1 MRALVT
7 GSEGFIGKHLC
18 RELTDN
24 GYEVIRCDISGNAD
38 EQVDITDLGSVEAAL
53 EKHRPEVLINL
64 AGQANVGLSW
74 KQPQRTVHINTVG
87 FINVLEAVKE
97 SGRNVRVITMGSS
110 DEYGQ
115 LRERG
120 EDVDEETPLEPMNP
134 YAISKQTQEQFARL
148 YVKNYGLDVCMIRQ
162 FNLAGAGQT
171 RGFMVADFAYGVAS
185 VEAGRKQ
192 YMSVGNLESARDF
205 THVKDACRAIR
216 LIAEKGRSGEVY
228 NICSGRAY
236 KAQEILDKMRAMA
249 KTEIDVREDP
259 SRMRPSD
266 TPVIC
271 GNHDKLTAH
280 TGWQPELDIDEVI
293 ADALGYWREQIKKE

>member
-7 GSEGFIGKHLC
+7 GSEGFIGGHLC
-18 RELTDN
+18 RELAEN

-38 EQVDITDLGSVEAAL
+38 EQVDISDLGSVTTVL
-53 EKHRPEVLINL
+53 DRYRPGVLINL

-74 KQPQRTVHINTVG
+74 KQPQRTVSINTVG
-87 FINVLEAVKE
+87 FINVLEAVRE
-97 SGRNVRVITMGSS
+97 SGGSVRVISMGSS

-120 EDVDEETPLEPMNP
+120 TDIDENTPLAPMNP
-134 YAISKQTQEQFARL
+134 YSISKQTQEQFARL
-148 YVKNYGLDVCMIRQ
+148 YVKNYELDVCMVRQ

-171 RGFMVADFAYGVAS
+171 RGFMVADFAYGIAS

-192 YMSVGNLESARDF
+192 FMSVGNLESARDF
-205 THVKDACRAIR
+205 THVKDAVRAIR
-216 LIAEKGRSGEVY
+216 LIAEKGHTGEVY

-236 KAQEILDKMRAMA
+236 KAQEILDKMRALA
-249 KTEIDVREDP
+249 AAEIEVRQDP
-259 SRMRPSD
+259 ARMRPSD

-271 GNHDKLTAH
+271 GNHGKLTAH
-280 TGWQPELDIDEVI
+280 TGWQPELGIDDII
-293 ADALGYWREQIKKE
+293 ADALEYWRGLV